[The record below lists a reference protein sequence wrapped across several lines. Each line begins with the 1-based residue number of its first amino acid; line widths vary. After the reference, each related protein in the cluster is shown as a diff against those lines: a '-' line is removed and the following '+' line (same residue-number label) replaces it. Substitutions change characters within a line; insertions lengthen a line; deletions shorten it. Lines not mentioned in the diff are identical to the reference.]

1 MVKRFEIEFISV
13 HRYNYYK
20 KRSQIVMIKEIL
32 KDKNMSQYRLSKES
46 GIPYTTINDICS
58 NKTRIEKCS
67 AETVFRIARVLGVSM
82 ESIIEPCLDVRTDF
96 ELFKSNVCHKLKELG
111 DIEFLI
117 ELLEED
123 YITMYYEKEWY
134 PEALYLLAMLDYL
147 SRENEIP
154 ICTKYDNL
162 RTLKLETMMIP
173 SSVKMASIVS
183 NSDDIILR
191 SIEEAIPEFLQFNI
205 VESEIR
211 NVV

>member
-1 MVKRFEIEFISV
+1 
-13 HRYNYYK
+13 
-20 KRSQIVMIKEIL
+20 MIKEIL

-58 NKTRIEKCS
+58 NKTQIEKCS
-67 AETVFRIARVLGVSM
+67 AETVFRIARALGVSM

-211 NVV
+211 NVS